1 LLEHYGYFA
10 LSHNTATVARLMYL
24 HNYEPFMSL
33 YNANESVFYLT
44 AFIGLAS
51 QQIID
56 QIHEMAVEYFKT
68 L

>member
-1 LLEHYGYFA
+1 
-10 LSHNTATVARLMYL
+10 
-24 HNYEPFMSL
+24 MSL
-33 YNANESVFYLT
+33 YNTNEYVFNLT
-44 AFIGLAS
+44 AFIGAAP